1 MKNSATQIKAQVR
14 AYLASRPAPARRDLQ
29 KLRAAIRA
37 AAPGATEA
45 FSYGIPAFRFKGQP
59 LVWYAAFA
67 RHTSLYPMSAAI
79 RRAHAAVLK
88 GYATSTGTIR
98 FPLSKPPSPALV
110 KKLVNARIA
119 ELRTKIERP

>member
-1 MKNSATQIKAQVR
+1 MKNSTTQIKAQVR

-29 KLRAAIRA
+29 KLRA
-37 AAPGATEA
+37 
-45 FSYGIPAFRFKGQP
+45 
-59 LVWYAAFA
+59 YAAFT

-79 RRAHAAVLK
+79 RRAHTAVLK

-119 ELRTKIERP
+119 ELRTKSESTLVPPVTPS